1 MPWCPLSWLTNS
13 SRSSYSTQEHQQT
26 TSQYPLG
33 SSSLNF
39 NPLGVRRL
47 KSGTAISP
55 RQGLGRIP
63 AYWNV
68 RGLSYQPDTN
78 LYVPDITSATDKAE
92 IVSSFLTS
100 QCGEGRM
107 LGPFPPKD
115 STGVITSRMAVIPKK
130 VTGKWSVMVDL
141 SSPHN
146 GHSVNDNLP
155 AIYHTYHTHPR
166 MMLQC

>member
-13 SRSSYSTQEHQQT
+13 SRFSYSTQEHQQT
-26 TSQYPLG
+26 PSQYPLSG
-33 SSSLNF
+33 SSFNF
-39 NPLGVRRL
+39 NPLGVRCL
-47 KSGTAISP
+47 ESGTAISP

-68 RGLSYQPDTN
+68 RGLPYQPDTN
-78 LYVPDITSATDKAE
+78 PYVPDITLATDKAE
-92 IVSSFLTS
+92 VDSSFPTS
-100 QCGEGRM
+100 RCGEGRM
-107 LGPFPPKD
+107 LGPLPPED

-130 VTGKWSVMVDL
+130 VTGKWRVIVNL
-141 SSPHN
+141 FSPHN

-155 AIYHTYHTHPR
+155 AIYHTYHTHPW